1 MESSSEAMRIHMSAA
16 AREQLMQEKSTLA
29 VTSRG
34 TIDVKGKGASRW
46 EGWGWV
52 GGGLKI

>member
-16 AREQLMQEKSTLA
+16 AQEQLMQEKSSLA

-34 TIDVKGKGASRW
+34 MIDVKGKGASRC
-46 EGWGWV
+46 EGGWG
-52 GGGLKI
+52 GNE